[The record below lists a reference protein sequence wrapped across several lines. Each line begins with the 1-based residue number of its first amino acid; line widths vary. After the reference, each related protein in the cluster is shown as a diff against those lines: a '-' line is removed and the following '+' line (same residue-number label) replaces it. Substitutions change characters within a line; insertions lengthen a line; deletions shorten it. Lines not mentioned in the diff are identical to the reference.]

1 VATAITVD
9 FSQLRQR
16 IALQRQALSDTAI
29 KARLVEA
36 ANAYIGVMR
45 ADIDSKV
52 SSRASGNMKEALS
65 TIVGPW
71 QTATGWAI
79 GVGDIARVGLPSDA
93 PASRSTIRD
102 FLNWFNRQLEEE
114 PEERVVTAFER
125 RKEGRRRRKEAP
137 TAAERQ
143 ADIAKQATARRR
155 IAEEAGTDL
164 RSRALQRYQELVRQ
178 GAITPSAVGAKGD
191 ARRMA
196 MAHLDQQMNTI
207 SRQLSNL
214 RRQADAGGNRVQI
227 QMQRIA
233 LQNQEAMLER
243 LARMLRG
250 IE

>member
-1 VATAITVD
+1 MATAITVD

-52 SSRASGNMKEALS
+52 DSRASGNMKEALS

-102 FLNWFNRQLEEE
+102 FLNWFNRQLERE
-114 PEERVVTAFER
+114 PEERVVTAFEKR
-125 RKEGRRRRKEAP
+125 REGRRRRRERPTTTQRQASIARAAQARAQEERAADTGRIQLLQTRQQEFREALARGETVQRAGMRVVDRLRREIQDLRAQRDVGVAGASP
-137 TAAERQ
+137 GARTIMREAFERQ
-143 ADIAKQATARRR
+143 IEEKRYELTHVVATLRRYR
-155 IAEEAGTDL
+155 DL
-164 RSRALQRYQELVRQ
+164 RR
-178 GAITPSAVGAKGD
+178 
-191 ARRMA
+191 
-196 MAHLDQQMNTI
+196 
-207 SRQLSNL
+207 
-214 RRQADAGGNRVQI
+214 
-227 QMQRIA
+227 
-233 LQNQEAMLER
+233 
-243 LARMLRG
+243 
-250 IE
+250 